1 MHVTPLLLSKPL
13 RSLMERYNKKVYLK
27 LDCLQQ
33 SGSFK
38 DRGMAHLC
46 HHVYF
51 TKNIRKLISSSGGN
65 ARLAVETV
73 AQQLQD
79 MEVHVIVPKTTK
91 SNVVETLKQLNA
103 KVTVFGENW
112 NEADT
117 LAREMVQDQKDTTA
131 YVSPYNDPMLWEGHA
146 TVVSEIQQQLLLVEQ
161 SNGVFHW
168 SQNVKVKLGESN
180 LPGARNISDKQL
192 VLIG

>member
-1 MHVTPLLLSKPL
+1 M
-13 RSLMERYNKKVYLK
+13 
-27 LDCLQQ
+27 
-33 SGSFK
+33 
-38 DRGMAHLC
+38 
-46 HHVYF
+46 
-51 TKNIRKLISSSGGN
+51 
-65 ARLAVETV
+65 

-79 MEVHVIVPKTTK
+79 MEVHVIVPKMTK

-131 YVSPYNDPMLWEGHA
+131 YVSPYNDPLLWEGHA

-161 SNGVFHW
+161 SNRVFHW
-168 SQNVKVKLGESN
+168 SQNVKVKLRESN